1 MSTFKTILIQDSR
14 IANITD
20 EETFAVA
27 DGPSQQSFQN
37 FTATTQS
44 ASSIVFN
51 IQIPSENIVI
61 DRHLLM
67 QSTITLDL
75 TLSSSLIDGFNAT
88 PAPKSV
94 LVFDYGLTD
103 SLQVFPL
110 NSLCTTQQMSI
121 NNATVSQNTKDILP
135 MLLRMYDRRK
145 LNRYNSLCPS
155 LPDSFY
161 SEYISGLGASNN
173 VLSGYNN
180 QSLDEDFVPRGAFP
194 VQILNVI
201 HSYQYN
207 DGTAYQTVYDS
218 SLVMIERTIYNKWEI
233 VIQFTTTEPFICL
246 PPWINTNSNNQ
257 AGLVG
262 VNNLSCNF
270 NIDST
275 CSRVFSTANKFI
287 SNIALGATSTA
298 MTTPDLTSIET
309 IEINGNDYTA
319 YTTTTAGSSINAFQS
334 SQLLFNFLSLQPE
347 QYKKISSKNCVPYL
361 DYPRYLS
368 SQQSTVT
375 IASKGSSTLTS
386 QSLQLNQIPDLLL
399 ICVRKPMSTQNW
411 TDPSAFLTI
420 NSISMSFNNTAG
432 ILSSANQQ
440 QLYNISY
447 RNGSA
452 QSFYEFAGTT
462 RSNYTGAVDADG
474 NISYSQA
481 LVGRGAIVGTTGS
494 LLVLNPV
501 YDFNLPSY
509 LSNSSLGQYN
519 LYFTI
524 NVTNQFASAVANPE
538 ICVVTINSGIFTTQ
552 LGTSIINTGILTKED
567 VLRTKDQAPTMDTS
581 DHRRFIGGNLSNM
594 GMSNILKLV
603 KKHVKGFINDASG
616 PTEEPMTSSGAGM
629 SAGSMSAGRISRL
642 SKYTR

>member
-1 MSTFKTILIQDSR
+1 
-14 IANITD
+14 
-20 EETFAVA
+20 
-27 DGPSQQSFQN
+27 
-37 FTATTQS
+37 
-44 ASSIVFN
+44 
-51 IQIPSENIVI
+51 
-61 DRHLLM
+61 M
-67 QSTITLDL
+67 QSTITLNL
-75 TLSSSLIDGFNAT
+75 TLSSTSLPGFNAV
-88 PAPKSV
+88 PADYNSDTGV
-94 LVFDYGLTD
+94 QGTDNTLVFDYGLTD

-161 SEYISGLGASNN
+161 SEYINGLGCMNN

-194 VQILNVI
+194 VSFLNVI
-201 HSYQYN
+201 HTFYFD
-207 DGTAYQTVYDS
+207 DGTTNTKCYDN
-218 SLVMIERTIYNKWEI
+218 SLVMLAGTTYNTWEI

-275 CSRVFSTANKFI
+275 CARVFSTANSYI
-287 SNIALGATSTA
+287 SNITLGATSA
-298 MTTPDLTSIET
+298 VMSTPNISTSTDIEV
-309 IEINGNDYTA
+309 NGVTYVVSTSVD
-319 YTTTTAGSSINAFQS
+319 AGSAINPFQS

-368 SQQSTVT
+368 SQQSTAT
-375 IASKGSSTLTS
+375 IVSGGTTTLTS

-462 RSNYTGAVDADG
+462 RSNYTGSVDSSG
-474 NISYSQA
+474 NISYSQVK
-481 LVGRGAIVGTTGS
+481 VGRGAVVGTTGS

-501 YDFNLPSY
+501 YDFSLPSY

-524 NVTNQFASAVANPE
+524 NVTNQFASAIANPE
-538 ICVVTINSGIFTTQ
+538 ICVITINSGIFTTQ

-567 VLRTKDQAPTMDTS
+567 VLRTKNQDPTIDTS
-581 DHRRFIGGNLSNM
+581 DHKRFIGGNLSNF
-594 GMSNILKLV
+594 GMSNVLKLV
-603 KKHVKGFINDASG
+603 KKHVKGFLNDASG
-616 PTEEPMTSSGAGM
+616 PTEEPVTSSGGGASG
-629 SAGSMSAGRISRL
+629 GSVSAGRISRL

>member
-27 DGPSQQSFQN
+27 DGPSQSSFQN

-103 SLQVFPL
+103 SLQAFPL

-161 SEYISGLGASNN
+161 SEYISGLGALNN

-207 DGTAYQTVYDS
+207 PGTGYQTVYDS
-218 SLVMIERTIYNKWEI
+218 SLVMIESTIYNKWEI

-298 MTTPDLTSIET
+298 MTTPDLTSVET

-334 SQLLFNFLSLQPE
+334 SQLMFNFLSLQPE

-411 TDPSAFLTI
+411 SDPSAFLTI

-462 RSNYTGAVDADG
+462 RSNYTGAVDTNGD
-474 NISYSQA
+474 IYYSQE

-524 NVTNQFASAVANPE
+524 NVTNQFSTAIANPE

-567 VLRTKDQAPTMDTS
+567 VLRTKNQAPTLDTS

-594 GMSNILKLV
+594 GMSNVLKLV
-603 KKHVKGFINDASG
+603 KKHVKGFINDANG
-616 PTEEPMTSSGAGM
+616 PTDEPIASSGAGM
-629 SAGSMSAGRISRL
+629 SGGSQSGGRISRL

>member
-1 MSTFKTILIQDSR
+1 
-14 IANITD
+14 
-20 EETFAVA
+20 
-27 DGPSQQSFQN
+27 
-37 FTATTQS
+37 
-44 ASSIVFN
+44 
-51 IQIPSENIVI
+51 
-61 DRHLLM
+61 
-67 QSTITLDL
+67 
-75 TLSSSLIDGFNAT
+75 
-88 PAPKSV
+88 
-94 LVFDYGLTD
+94 
-103 SLQVFPL
+103 
-110 NSLCTTQQMSI
+110 MSI

-161 SEYISGLGASNN
+161 AEYISGLGCLNN
-173 VLSGYNN
+173 VLAGYNN

-194 VQILNVI
+194 IEILNVI
-201 HSYQYN
+201 HSFEYN
-207 DGTAYQTVYDS
+207 PGTGYVKVYDNS
-218 SLVMIERTIYNKWEI
+218 CVMIADTINNKWEI

-287 SNIALGATSTA
+287 SGIALGATSTG
-298 MTTPDLTSIET
+298 MTTCDLTSVQT
-309 IEINGNDYTA
+309 IEINGTDYTV
-319 YTTTTAGSSINAFQS
+319 YTDTVAGSSINPFQS

-368 SQQSTVT
+368 SQASTST
-375 IASKGSSTLTS
+375 IASKASVTLTS

-399 ICVRKPMSTQNW
+399 ICVRKPMSSQNW

-420 NSISMSFNNTAG
+420 NNISMSFNNTAG

-452 QSFYEFAGTT
+452 QSFYEFTGSA
-462 RSNYTGAVDADG
+462 RNNYTGAVDETG
-474 NISYSQA
+474 NINYTQA
-481 LVGRGAIVGTTGS
+481 LVGRGVSVGTTGS

-567 VLRTKDQAPTMDTS
+567 VLRTKDQAPTMDTT
-581 DHRRFIGGNLSNM
+581 DHKRFIGGNLSNM
-594 GMSNILKLV
+594 GMSNVLKLV
-603 KKHVKGFINDASG
+603 KNHVKGFINDASG
-616 PTEEPMTSSGAGM
+616 PTEEPVSASGGSSSG
-629 SAGSMSAGRISRL
+629 GSMSAGRISRL
-642 SKYTR
+642 SKYTRQ